1 MAFPC
6 AFMKTE
12 KETERLSERAWEMAH
27 SDVYS
32 YSPIIKDHPSPPQL
46 HLTITTSQRPSSY
59 PITLEI
65 RAPTHNL
72 GGGHKHSVCNWL
84 SHFFLFSSFI
94 FSCSFLSILLR
105 FVHVIVYLLSITF
118 YCWLVFFCIRIP
130 QFVDLFYL
138 LMNFCGVFV
147 LLCFFSLGLYWI

>member
-1 MAFPC
+1 
-6 AFMKTE
+6 
-12 KETERLSERAWEMAH
+12 MAH

-46 HLTITTSQRPSSY
+46 HLTITTSQRPSSTN

-72 GGGHKHSVCNWL
+72 GGGHKHSVCNRL
-84 SHFFLFSSFI
+84 FHFFLFSSFI

-105 FVHVIVYLLSITF
+105 FVHVVVYLLSVTF

-138 LMNFCGVFV
+138 LMNFCDVFV
-147 LLCFFSLGLYWI
+147 LLCFFSLGLY